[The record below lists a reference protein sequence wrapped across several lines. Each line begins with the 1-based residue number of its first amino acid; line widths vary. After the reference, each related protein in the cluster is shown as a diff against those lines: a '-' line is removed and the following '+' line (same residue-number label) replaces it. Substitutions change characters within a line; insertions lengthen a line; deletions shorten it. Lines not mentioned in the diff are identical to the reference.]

1 MKFDAIL
8 REAELKL
15 LDVATDSL
23 RVDVEVHRQEIQER
37 QKDIDGTIAQW
48 KTQLSKVKEVTSS
61 QVDNLIEAAA
71 AFVVKLSSDSAI
83 TRASKSLQAEITPK
97 ESKGREM
104 EINEPSIPEEQSIRK
119 LPARRSTVKESNQL
133 VAFVKE
139 RSLSQTILE
148 GKVGRSN
155 KSKSHIDRIRP
166 NRRRVDRKDKTSVH
180 NSRVDPSHQSC
191 HI

>member
-1 MKFDAIL
+1 VKFDAIL

-83 TRASKSLQAEITPK
+83 TRASKSLQVEIIPK

-104 EINEPSIPEEQSIRK
+104 EINEPFIPEEQSIQEIIRQEIHCKGEQPAGGVRQRKVSFSDNPGRQSGSKQQKQKSHRQNTSK
-119 LPARRSTVKESNQL
+119 LP
-133 VAFVKE
+133 
-139 RSLSQTILE
+139 
-148 GKVGRSN
+148 
-155 KSKSHIDRIRP
+155 
-166 NRRRVDRKDKTSVH
+166 
-180 NSRVDPSHQSC
+180 QS
-191 HI
+191 